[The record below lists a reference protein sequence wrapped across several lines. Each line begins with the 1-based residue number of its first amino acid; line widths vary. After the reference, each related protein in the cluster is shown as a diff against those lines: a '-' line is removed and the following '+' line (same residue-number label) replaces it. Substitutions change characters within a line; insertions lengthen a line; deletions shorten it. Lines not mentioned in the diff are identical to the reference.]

1 MSVTY
6 KTHWYSTIYVFR
18 LEEIM
23 CKHFGV
29 LAYKTY
35 TQLFGIQIVYIKNE
49 VKIEI

>member
-6 KTHWYSTIYVFR
+6 KTHWYSTIQVFR

-23 CKHFGV
+23 CKYFGI

-35 TQLFGIQIVYIKNE
+35 TQLFGFQIVYIKNDG
-49 VKIEI
+49 KIEI